1 MVGSGRVVR
10 RDIPPE
16 RGYWMTG
23 IELVNP
29 GCFVGRLPWRKQS
42 PLMQVIRRDDSSRQ
56 RPFVLFTPVPA
67 DKDAAFRS
75 LVRITSTHDKD
86 SDRRFTID
94 SVIRSLEPAVK
105 PAQLKLIEVDCGLG
119 TELGFAGIAAGSSA
133 VGPGA
138 HNQALQALL
147 VLAESDVVQVCNLRT
162 PGVIPAVEVID
173 GDVLVLGYVLD
184 HVGPGILPEG
194 VVIAVGHSLDQP
206 LFILGVQVQ
215 R

>member
-1 MVGSGRVVR
+1 
-10 RDIPPE
+10 
-16 RGYWMTG
+16 
-23 IELVNP
+23 
-29 GCFVGRLPWRKQS
+29 
-42 PLMQVIRRDDSSRQ
+42 MQVIRRDDSSRQ

-94 SVIRSLEPAVK
+94 SVIRALEPVVK

-138 HNQALQALL
+138 HDQALQALL
-147 VLAESDVVQVCNLRT
+147 VLAERDVVQVCNLRT
-162 PGVIPAVEVID
+162 PGVIPAVEVIRR
-173 GDVLVLGYVLD
+173 GC
-184 HVGPGILPEG
+184 PCTSATCSTTSAPA
-194 VVIAVGHSLDQP
+194 IAA
-206 LFILGVQVQ
+206 
-215 R
+215 RRRRNRRETWRR